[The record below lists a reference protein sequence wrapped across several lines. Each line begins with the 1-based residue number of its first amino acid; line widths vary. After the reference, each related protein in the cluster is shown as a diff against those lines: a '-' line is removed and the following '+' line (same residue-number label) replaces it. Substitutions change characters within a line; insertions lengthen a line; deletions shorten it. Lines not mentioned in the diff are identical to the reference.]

1 MAEPF
6 LLRALFAGLGLALVA
21 APFGCFVVW
30 RRMAYFGETVAQAGL
45 TGMAIGLAL
54 SLNLVASTLLV
65 TIAVSALLLILGRQ
79 HVLPFDALL
88 GLLAHAALAI
98 GVIAASLVRGPQLDL
113 MALLFGDIFS
123 ITRADLYCI
132 YLGGAAALAG
142 LIAIWRPLLTLSVH
156 EELAAAEGMP
166 TERIKLCF
174 VFMLALVVAIAI
186 KVVGVLLSIA
196 FLIMPAA
203 AARSLSETPE
213 QMALIAA
220 IFAMVAVAVGLVASI
235 SLDIPGGPSI
245 VLVLT
250 AIFAAT
256 MVPTLLRGAR

>member
-45 TGMAIGLAL
+45 TGIAIGLAL
-54 SLNLVASTLLV
+54 SLNIVASTLLV

-79 HVLPFDALL
+79 QVLPFDALL

-113 MALLFGDIFS
+113 MAFLFGDIFA
-123 ITRADLYCI
+123 ITRGDLYCI

-142 LIAIWRPLLTLSVH
+142 LIAIWRPLLALSVH
-156 EELAAAEGMP
+156 EELAAAEGMA
-166 TERIKLCF
+166 TERIKLSF

-203 AARSLSETPE
+203 ASRPLSETPE
-213 QMALIAA
+213 QMALFAA